1 MGGVTPHGEG
11 EGADRHI
18 KCGIDVQEGKGLWA
32 RDVEEGMGS
41 GFTRRDGLRVRA
53 VGEGVGSRLMHWF
66 VILGMVGLF
75 TEISMCVV
83 FFVLHY
89 HLGCSIERRW
99 FQAQFSGYGL
109 VWLGPTAVG
118 DSG

>member
-41 GFTRRDGLRVRA
+41 GFTRRDGLRVRV

-75 TEISMCVV
+75 TGISMCVV

-89 HLGCSIERRW
+89 HLGWKYRETVVPSTIFGIWVSVVRANCCRR
-99 FQAQFSGYGL
+99 
-109 VWLGPTAVG
+109 
-118 DSG
+118 